1 MESTNR
7 SGRWRPMRAAS
18 YVICIVHY
26 WITARNTPMAAGKV
40 LKKLRLQE
48 ESYTDHT
55 SSIAV
60 RLFPVASTLGIA
72 EGIETALSAHQIT
85 HCNTWAT
92 MNTAFM
98 KKFQA
103 PAGVKH
109 LVIFADAD
117 TNAAGHAAAFE
128 CAFKNLNSAANDLET
143 ITVRWPEPGADF
155 NDVLLNGLQVYEW
168 VYTKNKEGLGS
179 SARRLA
185 GFAHSS

>member
-1 MESTNR
+1 
-7 SGRWRPMRAAS
+7 
-18 YVICIVHY
+18 
-26 WITARNTPMAAGKV
+26 
-40 LKKLRLQE
+40 
-48 ESYTDHT
+48 
-55 SSIAV
+55 
-60 RLFPVASTLGIA
+60 
-72 EGIETALSAHQIT
+72 
-85 HCNTWAT
+85 

-168 VYTKNKEGLGS
+168 VYTKTRKV
-179 SARRLA
+179 
-185 GFAHSS
+185 